1 MNDVIDI
8 ESYIYEY
15 LYVRLVNAVPGI
27 SVYSVV
33 PRVPAKLPCVSIEQI
48 DDYVISSRSTA
59 QSINNASRI
68 TFEINVFSNLKD
80 SAKTQ
85 CKEIMNSISIWLADI
100 GFTRIMNQPAPN
112 LADATITRRTARFT
126 VDATQTIT
134 VSGQTTNYEYFTYQS

>member
-8 ESYIYEY
+8 ESCIYEY

-27 SVYSVV
+27 SVYSIV

-112 LADATITRRTARFT
+112 LADATISRRVARFT
-126 VDATQTIT
+126 ADVIQTKEII
-134 VSGQTTNYEYFTYQS
+134 GNQIDYDYYIYQ

>member
-15 LYVRLVNAVPGI
+15 LYVRLVNAYPGI
-27 SVYSVV
+27 SIYSIV

-48 DDYVISSRSTA
+48 DDYVIASRSTA
-59 QSINNASRI
+59 QSINNASHI
-68 TFEINVFSNLKD
+68 TFEINTFSNSKND
-80 SAKTQ
+80 AKTQ

-112 LADATITRRTARFT
+112 LADATISRRVARFT
-126 VDATQTIT
+126 ADVIQAKEIIGNQIDYDYYI
-134 VSGQTTNYEYFTYQS
+134 YQ